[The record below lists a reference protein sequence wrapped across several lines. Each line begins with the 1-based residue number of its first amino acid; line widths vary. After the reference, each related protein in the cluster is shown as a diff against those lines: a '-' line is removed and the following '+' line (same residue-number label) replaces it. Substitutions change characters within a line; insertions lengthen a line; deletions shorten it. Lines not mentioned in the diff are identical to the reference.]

1 MNTELST
8 VSQPESTELSLG
20 NKSGFEHMQRVAHL
34 FAASQL
40 VPAAFQGNLP
50 NCVIAL
56 EISNRIGASP
66 FAVIQNLNIIHG
78 RPSFSSQYMIAAI
91 NTCGRFLPLRY
102 HLEGE
107 GDERTCIAWTVEK
120 AVAKLFGD
128 KLGKLITL
136 PLARGQSDV
145 PYLEGAPVSIAMAKA
160 EGWFGKN
167 GSKWKTM
174 PEMMLR
180 YRAATFFARLYAPEI
195 TMGMRPDDEVIDIE
209 ADVVTT
215 EAPTTAPAAEEQPKL
230 TGTRKRSG
238 VAKATEKPAEI
249 VVEAEPAKPAAAPVL
264 NTPAAPAPAPSVD
277 EEIDRRAQNGTLNAA
292 MEAAQPATPTP
303 PPADP
308 VPVAA
313 PQQPVTPAA
322 PEPEIPERKIRKI
335 TAEIT
340 RAVKRTPTGKDPYCE
355 VELSGKDYTG
365 PAYFMGGIEKLPDV
379 GVVAEIELESRESTK
394 KPGTFAQFILRA
406 EVIA

>member
-1 MNTELST
+1 MSTELST

-20 NKSGFEHMQRVAHL
+20 NKSGFEHMQRVANL

-56 EISNRIGASP
+56 EIANRIGASP

-120 AVAKLFGD
+120 AVAKIFGD

-209 ADVVTT
+209 AEVVTT

-292 MEAAQPATPTP
+292 MEAAQPATPA
-303 PPADP
+303 PAKEE
-308 VPVAA
+308 
-313 PQQPVTPAA
+313 PQPTA
-322 PEPEIPERKIRKI
+322 PEIPERKVRKI
-335 TAEIT
+335 TAQIT

-365 PAYFMGGIEKLPDV
+365 LAYFMGALEELPDV
-379 GVVAEIELESRESTK
+379 GVVAEIELEAKESTK
-394 KPGTFAQFILRA
+394 TPGRVAEFILRA
-406 EVIA
+406 EAIA

>member
-20 NKSGFEHMQRVAHL
+20 NKSGFEHMQRVANL

-136 PLARGQSDV
+136 PLARAQGDV

-238 VAKATEKPAEI
+238 VAKAAEKPAEI

-264 NTPAAPAPAPSVD
+264 NTPAAPAPVVDNAP
-277 EEIDRRAQNGTLNAA
+277 
-292 MEAAQPATPTP
+292 PP
-303 PPADP
+303 PPAAP
-308 VPVAA
+308 APAVE
-313 PQQPVTPAA
+313 PQQPAAPASAPAPAPAA
-322 PEPEIPERKIRKI
+322 PTPAKEEPQPEAPEIPERKVRKI

-340 RAVKRTPTGKDPYCE
+340 RAVQRTPEAKAPYCE

-365 PAYFMGGIEKLPDV
+365 PAFFLSTLDKLPDV
-379 GVVAEIELESRESTK
+379 GVVAEIEIEARESAK

-406 EVIA
+406 EAIA

>member
-20 NKSGFEHMQRVAHL
+20 SKSAFEHIQRVANL

-40 VPAAFQGNLP
+40 VPTTFQGNLP
-50 NCVIAL
+50 NCVVAM
-56 EISNRIGASP
+56 EMASRMGASP

-107 GDERTCIAWTVEK
+107 GDERTCIAWTIEK
-120 AVAKLFGD
+120 AVAKIFGD

-136 PLARGQSDV
+136 PLARAQGEV
-145 PYLEGAPVSIAMAKA
+145 PYLDGAPVSIAMAKA

-195 TMGMRPDDEVIDIE
+195 TMGIRPTEEVIDIE
-209 ADVVTT
+209 AEPVVMQ
-215 EAPTTAPAAEEQPKL
+215 EAASALVVDAAKQVAPAPVAA
-230 TGTRKRSG
+230 TSRKRSG
-238 VAKATEKPAEI
+238 VAKAAEKPAEI
-249 VVEAEPAKPAAAPVL
+249 VVEAEPVKSAVATVL
-264 NTPAAPAPAPSVD
+264 NTPPVAPAASVDEAIAAAANDGTLAAQMEPTPAQPVATPAPAK
-277 EEIDRRAQNGTLNAA
+277 EE
-292 MEAAQPATPTP
+292 
-303 PPADP
+303 
-308 VPVAA
+308 A
-313 PQQPVTPAA
+313 PKAE
-322 PEPEIPERKIRKI
+322 EPEIPASNVRKI

-406 EVIA
+406 EAIA

>member
-20 NKSGFEHMQRVAHL
+20 NKSGFEHMQRVANL

-136 PLARGQSDV
+136 PLARAQGDV

-238 VAKATEKPAEI
+238 VAKAAEKPAEI

-292 MEAAQPATPTP
+292 MEAAQPATPA
-303 PPADP
+303 PAKEE
-308 VPVAA
+308 
-313 PQQPVTPAA
+313 PQPTA
-322 PEPEIPERKIRKI
+322 PEIPERKVRKI
-335 TAEIT
+335 TAQIT

-365 PAYFMGGIEKLPDV
+365 LAYFMGALEELPDV
-379 GVVAEIELESRESTK
+379 GVVAEIELEAKESTK
-394 KPGTFAQFILRA
+394 TPGTFAQFILRA
-406 EVIA
+406 EAIA